1 MKKMIQN
8 RFCILLL
15 LGTVFLGSCSEWLE
29 ENPETSYDIN
39 DLEGEA
45 AIQSLLVGTYAS
57 MRDTYNLNST
67 IGIVGTDICRAGKV
81 NVNTVNLDLYTLN
94 SSLTVVENAWI
105 NSYSAIQCCNIVI
118 NRAQHD
124 ATLDANVRKR
134 FIAQARFMRAF
145 SYFKMV
151 QWFGALPLVT
161 DETAAYDEWILTMPR
176 SDVRDVYDLIVSD
189 LLYAGTEGILDDKPT
204 DATVTRYAA
213 RALLGKVYLTMGT
226 SKARFDHNPKLAENE
241 VLAQYLDLPK
251 SPEEYYRLAYNT
263 LLDVI
268 DNGGFRLV
276 ENYGDLFGI
285 ETSNKFTN
293 GESIWEIPYSSQRG
307 YGSQWSKQFGQS
319 IVGGSTYTFNAMG
332 GIQNYQPVPSFWG
345 YYTKGDVRRRW
356 NLTDQ

>member
-8 RFCILLL
+8 RFCVLLL

-189 LLYAGTEGILDDKPT
+189 LLYAGTRVFWMISRRMLRLRDMRPGHCWARSILRWEPRRPGSIIIRNWPR
-204 DATVTRYAA
+204 TRC
-213 RALLGKVYLTMGT
+213 
-226 SKARFDHNPKLAENE
+226 
-241 VLAQYLDLPK
+241 LPNIWIF
-251 SPEEYYRLAYNT
+251 PNLR
-263 LLDVI
+263 
-268 DNGGFRLV
+268 R
-276 ENYGDLFGI
+276 
-285 ETSNKFTN
+285 
-293 GESIWEIPYSSQRG
+293 SITGWLITRC
-307 YGSQWSKQFGQS
+307 W
-319 IVGGSTYTFNAMG
+319 T
-332 GIQNYQPVPSFWG
+332 
-345 YYTKGDVRRRW
+345 
-356 NLTDQ
+356 